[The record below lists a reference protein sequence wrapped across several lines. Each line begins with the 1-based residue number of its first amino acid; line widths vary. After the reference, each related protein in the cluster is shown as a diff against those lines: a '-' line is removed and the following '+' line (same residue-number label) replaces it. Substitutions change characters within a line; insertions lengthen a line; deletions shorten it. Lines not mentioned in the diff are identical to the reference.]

1 MTTVLEPPLLPVGPV
16 PWWLR
21 GRHLETILPSF
32 RGPWHVPFDSV
43 RHLVEVGPGS
53 AVETW
58 DTPAR
63 VARPRGSV
71 LVVHGLGGSADRP
84 HVRAIT
90 AAALHDGWHAVRV
103 NLRTHGGT
111 AALSSTLFNAA
122 QSDDIGA
129 VLADMEARGLPRPY
143 AVLGISLGANMV
155 LRYAALAG
163 DACRADAVA
172 TLNPAIDFFRIEQ
185 EILRPSNL
193 LYRYNFVLGLCR
205 MLNEVRALRTVPGP
219 PASAWRIRTVRTFD
233 GHFTAPAGGYTSVDE
248 YYADAGAGTVLEGV
262 RVPALLVT
270 AVNDPFVPADIVT
283 PHHGAAGGRVQ
294 VRLAARGGH
303 VGYRVTGEDGRPA
316 FWAAQ
321 PLLAWT
327 REILRT

>member
-1 MTTVLEPPLLPVGPV
+1 MTTIAQPPLLPVGPV

-32 RGPWHVPFDSV
+32 RGPWSAPFDSE
-43 RHLVEVGPGS
+43 RRLVEVEPPS

-58 DTPAR
+58 LTPAR

-84 HVRAIT
+84 HVRAMA
-90 AAALHDGWHAVRV
+90 AAALQDGWHAVRV

-111 AALSSTLFNAA
+111 AALASTLFNAA

-129 VLADMEARGLPRPY
+129 VLAAMEDWGLPRPY
-143 AVLGISLGANMV
+143 AVLGVSLGANMV
-155 LRYAALAG
+155 LRYAALQG
-163 DACRADAVA
+163 DASRADAVA
-172 TLNPAIDFFRIEQ
+172 TLNPAIDFFRIEE

-193 LYRYNFVLGLCR
+193 LYRYNFVRSLCR
-205 MLNEVRALRTVPGP
+205 MLNEVRTVRQVPGP
-219 PASAWRIRTVRTFD
+219 PASPWRIRTVRTFD
-233 GHFTAPAGGYTSVDE
+233 HHFTAPAGGYASVDE
-248 YYADAGAGTVLEGV
+248 YYASAGAGTLLEGI
-262 RVPALLVT
+262 RVPSLLVT
-270 AVNDPFVPADIVT
+270 AVNDPFVPPDIIV
-283 PHHGAAGGRVQ
+283 PHHGAADGRVQ

-303 VGYRVTGEDGRPA
+303 VGYHVTGQDGRPA

-327 REILRT
+327 RDALRV